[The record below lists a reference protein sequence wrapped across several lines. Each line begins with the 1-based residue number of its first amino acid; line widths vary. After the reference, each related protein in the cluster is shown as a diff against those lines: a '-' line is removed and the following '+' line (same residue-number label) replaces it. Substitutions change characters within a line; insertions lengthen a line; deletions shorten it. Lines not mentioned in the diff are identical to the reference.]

1 MESEPAL
8 PDPAHPDPPGP
19 EPAQPGPAHSDDGA
33 APGVLALAKV
43 VARLRAEVV
52 DLEGVASMTA
62 VVERAK
68 GVVMAQAGVPADAA
82 YELLLARAAR
92 HRRTLMEECW
102 ITLGRTGRA
111 GRDFAQPPSPA
122 AEPETE
128 ASEDGSGRS
137 PFDTRQYLP
146 GTGRETPLSG
156 LADDLAGART
166 CGDIAR
172 LLRTALS
179 GAAGVDAVMIYTVTA
194 AGTLELAAH
203 AGVDAALAAQW
214 SHIPPL
220 AGVAALA
227 AVAEGEPLW
236 LEDPA
241 RDATRYLLIGDPPT
255 RWPSRAWIPV
265 PEERTAAAVVGFLR
279 TRPGPFDTST
289 RSLLRRAVR
298 LCAGPLRGPLPG
310 TPRRP
315 SHDGRGGAGSDPVRG
330 DVDTVQRIFD
340 ALPGP
345 AVLLLPLWTE
355 AGAVEDFRIEAA
367 APESVDVAGRRGKE
381 LVGRSILE
389 TYPTVA
395 GSPLWDAYLDTLT
408 TGTTYDSEP
417 FAYEDVLAGVPR
429 RSTYSVRVSRLG
441 GRLVVSWIRHDTGER
456 EARRLADMQ
465 RLGNLGWARWD
476 LTTNTITWS
485 EQVYAIFD
493 RDPARGPMTLEEL
506 PGHLVPDD
514 LPRLGTAVRRL
525 LGEGRAIDQ
534 PFRITVADGVRH
546 LRIVAEAQTDADGTA
561 VEVHGFFQDLTAQ
574 RDAEIA
580 LGESERANL
589 VQRGMLQAE
598 RALAARLQETLLPI
612 PEQSL
617 ELAGLCVDVAYVPAG
632 TGVNVGGDWYSAIE
646 LPGGNALFVVGDVAG
661 HSLAA
666 VGTMAQLRF
675 TAKGMAVTGSALP
688 DVLSRLN
695 TLLLHTAGD
704 AYATNATMIM
714 GCYRA
719 EDRRLT
725 WVRAGHL
732 PPLLIRGGEATFLPQ
747 PEGILLGAARD
758 PVFGQAVIDLLP
770 GDHLL
775 MYTDGLVENPGEDIG
790 VGFDRLAG
798 TALRL
803 LRTDGVEALAPALA
817 ALRPRHRDD
826 ICVLDIHVPD
836 GSAAY
841 GVG

>member
-1 MESEPAL
+1 MESDPAL
-8 PDPAHPDPPGP
+8 PDPAL
-19 EPAQPGPAHSDDGA
+19 PGPARPDEGA
-33 APGVLALAKV
+33 TPGVLALAKV

-68 GVVMAQAGVPADAA
+68 GVLMAQAGVPADTA
-82 YELLLARAAR
+82 YELLLTRAAR

-111 GRDFAQPPSPA
+111 ARSGHGSGQPPSPTA
-122 AEPETE
+122 GPDTE
-128 ASEDGSGRS
+128 APEDGSGPS
-137 PFDTRQYLP
+137 PFETVQYLP
-146 GTGRETPLSG
+146 GTARPTPLSG
-156 LADDLAGART
+156 LADALAGART
-166 CGDIAR
+166 CGDIAH

-179 GAAGVDAVMIYTVTA
+179 GEAGVDAVMIYTVTA
-194 AGTLELAAH
+194 AGTLELAGH
-203 AGVDAALAAQW
+203 AGIDAALAAQW

-220 AGVAALA
+220 AGVAALE

-265 PEERTAAAVVGFLR
+265 PEERAAEAAVGFLR
-279 TRPGPFDTST
+279 TRPGPFDTAT

-310 TPRRP
+310 RPPRRP
-315 SHDGRGGAGSDPVRG
+315 SRDGRGGAGSDPVRD

-355 AGAVEDFRIEAA
+355 TGAVEDFRIEAA

-395 GSPLWDAYLDTLT
+395 GSALWDAYLDTLA

-417 FAYEDVLAGVPR
+417 FAYEEVLAGVPR

-493 RDPARGPMTLEEL
+493 RDPAQGPMTLEEL

-525 LGEGRAIDQ
+525 LGEGLAVDQ
-534 PFRITVADGVRH
+534 HFRITVADGVRH

-580 LGESERANL
+580 LYESERAVL

-612 PEQSL
+612 PEQTL
-617 ELAGLCVDVAYVPAG
+617 ELAGLSVDVAYIPADS
-632 TGVNVGGDWYSAIE
+632 GVNVGGDWYSAIE

-704 AYATNATMIM
+704 AYAANATMIM

-732 PPLLIRGGEATFLPQ
+732 PPLLIRGDEATFLPQ

-790 VGFDRLAG
+790 VGFDRLAE

-836 GSAAY
+836 GSAAS